1 MVEDEKII
9 DLFFARSDLAISELD
24 MKYGKTCHQLSYKI
38 LNNLPDAEEC
48 VNDAYFGTWNA
59 IPPQRPHSLLAF
71 VCVLVR
77 RYSIMRHRAN
87 IAVKRNSSYDVAFGE
102 IEECFASPVDVEG
115 TVEVR
120 LLTRTIEEFLDTL
133 TQEKRV
139 IFLRRYWFSD
149 SYEQIAER
157 TGLTVKNISVRLT
170 RTRKQLREYL
180 REKEVLV

>member
-1 MVEDEKII
+1 MEDTEII
-9 DLFFARSDLAISELD
+9 DLYWQRDQRAIDETHG
-24 MKYGKTCHQLSYKI
+24 KYGGFLAGIAWNI
-38 LNNLPDAEEC
+38 LRSHSDAEEC
-48 VNDAYFGTWNA
+48 VNDTYLRTWNA

-77 RYSIMRHRAN
+77 RYSIMRYRAN
-87 IAVKRNSSYDVAFGE
+87 IAVKRNSSYDVAFDE
-102 IEECFASPVDVEG
+102 IKECFAAPVNVEG
-115 TVEVR
+115 TVEVK

-133 TQEKRV
+133 TQENRV